1 MIRRQ
6 DLSHLLGRPFG
17 SEDTT
22 NERPKKDKNLR
33 LLTSH
38 VKIHS
43 RASDPVKKREHE
55 HHSGAADPLRTLET
69 KDAKYGHKTLNK
81 NWTN

>member
-6 DLSHLLGRPFG
+6 DLSDLLGWPFG

-22 NERPKKDKNLR
+22 NEQPKKDKHLR
-33 LLTSH
+33 LLTPC

-43 RASDPVKKREHE
+43 
-55 HHSGAADPLRTLET
+55 GAANPLRTLET

-81 NWTN
+81 NWMN